1 MRTAWWA
8 DGGVLREPR
17 RTRDPSQSQR
27 RRFQAEG
34 RMPWVRRMSR
44 RWWPAREA
52 REQSQR
58 KDTGRAWAGAQ
69 QAEGSW
75 GGRGPAWC
83 RVGRA
88 CEDGALTREGWALRA
103 CPAGSA
109 SGVALYPQGPVWWA
123 SPVHLHPKQR
133 EPALLRTP
141 TRPLWRI
148 VLPEIMVRAPS
159 SLDTLIFSPP
169 FNPHHPPP

>member
-1 MRTAWWA
+1 MA
-8 DGGVLREPR
+8 
-17 RTRDPSQSQR
+17 SQR
-27 RRFQAEG
+27 SSGTVSEKGHGQS
-34 RMPWVRRMSR
+34 MS
-44 RWWPAREA
+44 WGPA
-52 REQSQR
+52 
-58 KDTGRAWAGAQ
+58 G
-69 QAEGSW
+69 W

-109 SGVALYPQGPVWWA
+109 PGAALYPQGPAWWA

-133 EPALLRTP
+133 EPTLLRTP

-148 VLPEIMVRAPS
+148 VLPEIMARAPS

-169 FNPHHPPP
+169 FNPHHPPPYAGMIILILLKGPWGSEA